1 MAEKRSGREL
11 LASGASIAIAIAVM
25 NVSTYAATLMAA
37 RLLGPAEYGGF
48 AAVAGLSLV
57 VGVLMLGLQ
66 TTGARRIASSPDHV
80 GEIERAIIRVTHRA
94 ALGMALLCLLLTP
107 AFNVLLNLDSLATA
121 ACVALIAW
129 PMTITGGYAGVL
141 QGERRWAPLALLYV
155 AAGVARLVGTGLL
168 FWYPDEAVAALGLAI
183 GFAAPAAVGW
193 LALRRSAA
201 YRDATDSGFHGER
214 SILREVASNSNALL
228 AFFALSNADVI
239 LGRLVLDE
247 HASGLYAGG
256 LILVKSL
263 LFLPQFV
270 IVVAFP
276 SMSTE
281 TARRKTL
288 IESIAAVVA
297 LGVLGSAGGV
307 GAQRPGA
314 DLHRR
319 LGVCRH
325 PGPAVGLRT
334 PRHRALDDPAARLQR
349 GCAPVPT
356 LGLLRVGRPR
366 GARAG
371 RHPGEHR
378 HRDADHGARHRHRP
392 DGRPAG
398 RQPLAARTAHGRVPG
413 RA

>member
-1 MAEKRSGREL
+1 MVREHSRVRSL
-11 LASGASIAIAIAVM
+11 MASGASIAIAIAVM

-214 SILREVASNSNALL
+214 SILREVASNSNALF

-247 HASGLYAGG
+247 HAAGLYAGG
-256 LILVKSL
+256 LILVKACCSCRSSWWWS
-263 LFLPQFV
+263 
-270 IVVAFP
+270 P
-276 SMSTE
+276 SRRCPRRPHAASTLSR
-281 TARRKTL
+281 ASRPWWRSAAWGRR
-288 IESIAAVVA
+288 
-297 LGVLGSAGGV
+297 GV
-307 GAQRPGA
+307 GAQRRGA
-314 DLHRR
+314 DLRRR
-319 LGVCRH
+319 LGVRRH

-334 PRHRALDDPAARLQR
+334 PRHRALDAPAARLQR
-349 GCAPVPT
+349 GCTPVPT
-356 LGLLRVGRPR
+356 RRSTSCGPPSWRVALGATQVTPSTERC
-366 GARAG
+366 
-371 RHPGEHR
+371 
-378 HRDADHGARHRHRP
+378 
-392 DGRPAG
+392 
-398 RQPLAARTAHGRVPG
+398 
-413 RA
+413 